1 MTPPSRV
8 GGLFTEKIEKQRTG
22 QTDVGDG
29 AWLTPGVRGIGA
41 ASLLADAG
49 HEVPTALLPSFLTA
63 TLGAPASALGLIEG
77 VSDGLAGA
85 ARLGGG
91 ALADDPHRRR
101 ETAVGGYASTAILSG
116 LIGVASAA
124 WQVGVLRAGAWLSRG
139 LRVPAR
145 NALLADAVPASV
157 YGRAYGF
164 ERAMDNVGAIVG
176 PLLAIAL
183 VALFSTRTAIVL
195 SIIPGLLAVV
205 AIVYA
210 IRHTERPKERER
222 QPIRLRIRPVMR
234 GELGRLLGAV
244 SAFELGNIATTLLIL
259 RATDLLHPGRSL
271 DGATQLA
278 IGLYVLY
285 NVAATLASIPA
296 GRLADLSSPVRVL
309 ALGVGAFAIA
319 YLGFAFVGASVPL
332 LAVFF
337 IAAGVGIGAVETAEH
352 SAVATLAPDALRGSS
367 FGALAAIQSFGNLIA
382 SSVAGLLYATVSPT
396 AAFLLPA
403 TAMVIA
409 LAALSGTAVR
419 RK

>member
-1 MTPPSRV
+1 MSA
-8 GGLFTEKIEKQRTG
+8 EQIEKQRTR

-101 ETAVGGYASTAILSG
+101 ETAIGGYASTTVLSG

-124 WQVGVLRAGAWLSRG
+124 WQVGVLRAGAWFSRG

-145 NALLADAVPASV
+145 NALLADAVPSAV

-164 ERAMDNVGAIVG
+164 EHAMDNLGAIIG

-205 AIVYA
+205 STRSAIPSA
-210 IRHTERPKERER
+210 PSRASASRFGSKS
-222 QPIRLRIRPVMR
+222 
-234 GELGRLLGAV
+234 GR
-244 SAFELGNIATTLLIL
+244 
-259 RATDLLHPGRSL
+259 
-271 DGATQLA
+271 
-278 IGLYVLY
+278 
-285 NVAATLASIPA
+285 
-296 GRLADLSSPVRVL
+296 
-309 ALGVGAFAIA
+309 
-319 YLGFAFVGASVPL
+319 
-332 LAVFF
+332 
-337 IAAGVGIGAVETAEH
+337 
-352 SAVATLAPDALRGSS
+352 
-367 FGALAAIQSFGNLIA
+367 
-382 SSVAGLLYATVSPT
+382 
-396 AAFLLPA
+396 
-403 TAMVIA
+403 
-409 LAALSGTAVR
+409 
-419 RK
+419 